1 MLIADI
7 NPEGIDLLQDS
18 FGRRFYY
25 LRLSITDV
33 CNFRCQYCLPD
44 GYQGQA
50 QQFLSLN
57 EIETLVN
64 AFAQMGTSKIRVTGG
79 EPTLRRD
86 IVDVVASCAQTEG
99 ISKVAM
105 TTHAGKLASLAKP
118 LARAGLNQVNISLD
132 SLEPAQFALLS
143 GQDKLNAVL
152 DGVESAI
159 VEGINVKVNAVLLR
173 PWAEAQLRDF
183 TAWLKDMPVTVRF
196 IELMETGQHK
206 AFFKSHHVSAEPHLA
221 ALKAQ
226 GWQALPRG
234 KDAGPAI
241 ELVHPDYVGR
251 IGFIMPYSSDFCDSC
266 NRLRITAL
274 GKLHLCLFSE
284 QGLDLRESLQTG
296 NVQAVKEFVTSSLA
310 DKKVSHYLQEG
321 ITGIT
326 KNLSML
332 GG

>member
-1 MLIADI
+1 M
-7 NPEGIDLLQDS
+7 LQDS

-44 GYQGQA
+44 GYQGEA

-57 EIETLVN
+57 EISTLVN
-64 AFAQMGTSKIRVTGG
+64 AFAQMGTAKIRITGG

-86 IVDVVASCAQTEG
+86 ITDVIGVCANAQG

-105 TTHAGKLASLAKP
+105 TTHAGRLAKLARPLAK
-118 LARAGLNQVNISLD
+118 AGLGQVNISLD
-132 SLEPAQFALLS
+132 SLDPGQFALLS
-143 GQDKLNAVL
+143 GHDKLAAVL
-152 DGVESAI
+152 DGIEAALL
-159 VEGINVKVNAVLLR
+159 EGVNVKVNTVLLR
-173 PWAEAQLRDF
+173 PFAKEQLRDF
-183 TAWLKDMPVTVRF
+183 TAWLKEMPVTVRF

-206 AFFKSHHVSAEPHLA
+206 TFFKSHHISAQPYLA
-221 ALKAQ
+221 QLKAQ
-226 GWQALPRG
+226 GWTPIERS

-241 ELVHPDYVGR
+241 ELAHPDYAGR
-251 IGFIMPYSSDFCDSC
+251 LGFIMPYSSDFCDSC

-274 GKLHLCLFSE
+274 GKLHLCLFAD
-284 QGLDLRESLQTG
+284 QGLDLRDALQSG
-296 NVQAVKEFVTSSLA
+296 DVAAVKAFVTDSLA

-326 KNLSML
+326 RNLSML

>member
-1 MLIADI
+1 M
-7 NPEGIDLLQDS
+7 
-18 FGRRFYY
+18 
-25 LRLSITDV
+25 
-33 CNFRCQYCLPD
+33 
-44 GYQGQA
+44 
-50 QQFLSLN
+50 
-57 EIETLVN
+57 
-64 AFAQMGTSKIRVTGG
+64 
-79 EPTLRRD
+79 
-86 IVDVVASCAQTEG
+86 
-99 ISKVAM
+99 
-105 TTHAGKLASLAKP
+105 
-118 LARAGLNQVNISLD
+118 
-132 SLEPAQFALLS
+132 
-143 GQDKLNAVL
+143 
-152 DGVESAI
+152 ESAI
-159 VEGINVKVNAVLLR
+159 VEGINAKVNAVLLR

-296 NVQAVKEFVTSSLA
+296 NVQAVKEFVASSLA